1 MNIDYFRNFLT
12 IVDEGN
18 ILAASKKLFIAQPS
32 LSNQI
37 KYLETLY
44 GCQLIV
50 RGGRKVSLTEQG
62 KILYEYANKIIKDFE
77 TSQLL
82 INEAKCGK
90 MGKLSIAIPPT
101 VYHDLL
107 HKNFLNYINKYPDVH
122 LEIFE
127 LSSTYAEKHVREG
140 EIEIAITN
148 ATIHNLDEFEVRVL
162 STETFKVF
170 VPKDNELFE
179 KEEISIQDLKQQK
192 LIVPRAYVGN
202 ISNYFNEAGL
212 SMCLNSTTT
221 TSIGSIEM
229 AIMKNAIAIVPL
241 PENEKINND
250 YNLKNLLVDHANI
263 YTRKVIWSKNHS
275 LSTAAKNF
283 LACVITEEK

>member
-1 MNIDYFRNFLT
+1 MNIDYLRNFLT

-44 GCQLIV
+44 GCKLIV

-127 LSSTYAEKHVREG
+127 LSSAYAEKHVREG

-179 KEEISIQDLKQQK
+179 KKEISIKDLKQQK

-212 SMCLNSTTT
+212 SMCLDSTTT
-221 TSIGSIEM
+221 TSLGSIEM
-229 AIMKNAIAIVPL
+229 AIMKDSLAIVPL

-250 YNLKNLLVDHANI
+250 YNLKNLLVKHANI

-283 LACVITEEK
+283 LDCIITEE